1 MKNFKLTK
9 KIASI
14 YLLSAT
20 ITLSSLSGCAKKMDC
35 DIETEHAH
43 KYVSEEGYF
52 MYKDSEYET
61 KDDMTWTDETIA
73 LNSEIET
80 LDKFDLLKI
89 DDNLEALE
97 EDMSKDIPYIEY
109 QYRYTYYT
117 RMKVGKTH
125 ITVPHTGRRYTTD
138 KDHSRLTG
146 KVRDVN
152 YKYRAYKI
160 VTNKKG
166 KQKLKE
172 SELMDDITTIKDE
185 YPYFKLS
192 DYKEKV
198 YSDPYELGKVKEKS
212 K

>member
-1 MKNFKLTK
+1 MKNLKLTK
-9 KIASI
+9 KITSI
-14 YLLSAT
+14 CLLSAT

-89 DDNLEALE
+89 DDNIEALE
-97 EDMSKDIPYIEY
+97 QEMSKDLPYIEY
-109 QYRYTYYT
+109 QYSYSYTTYI
-117 RMKVGKTH
+117 KSGKILIPIH
-125 ITVPHTGRRYTTD
+125 HTGYAYTTD
-138 KDHSRLTG
+138 KNHGRLTG
-146 KVRDVN
+146 KARDVN

-160 VTNKKG
+160 VTTKKG
-166 KQKLKE
+166 KQKIEE
-172 SELMDDITTIKDE
+172 SELVDDITTTKEE

-198 YSDPYELGKVKEKS
+198 YSDSYKLVKVMKKS

>member
-9 KIASI
+9 KITSI
-14 YLLSAT
+14 CLLSTT

-97 EDMSKDIPYIEY
+97 ENMSKEPIPQTGESWLIYVIIGIGALAIVSIIV
-109 QYRYTYYT
+109 YT
-117 RMKVGKTH
+117 K
-125 ITVPHTGRRYTTD
+125 
-138 KDHSRLTG
+138 
-146 KVRDVN
+146 
-152 YKYRAYKI
+152 YKA
-160 VTNKKG
+160 
-166 KQKLKE
+166 
-172 SELMDDITTIKDE
+172 IK
-185 YPYFKLS
+185 
-192 DYKEKV
+192 
-198 YSDPYELGKVKEKS
+198 
-212 K
+212 